1 MLRQEHCF
9 MQKPQPRE
17 VSSFDNQLCCPP
29 ALQLYLFHIFNSI
42 NLLPFLVYVLTKI
55 KNFVGK
61 HTNIVKERS
70 LISIYYLQKTETKTK
85 KKQKKTAFSKIVLVG
100 NRKLIFQCLAGI
112 LTISNN

>member
-17 VSSFDNQLCCPP
+17 VSAFDNQLCCLP

-42 NLLPFLVYVLTKI
+42 HLLPFLVYVLTKI
-55 KNFVGK
+55 RNFVGK
-61 HTNIVKERS
+61 HTNIVKERL

-85 KKQKKTAFSKIVLVG
+85 ENLKQKKQLF
-100 NRKLIFQCLAGI
+100 RKSC
-112 LTISNN
+112 